1 MRAARVSGAALMVL
15 AGLAGLA
22 TTPLA
27 YTTSNATWD
36 VTPVLYYVNPSN
48 QDVSS
53 SAALNAVRWAADAWS
68 NQTNASIELV
78 FAGQVN
84 DTSVGYDNRNVV
96 IFRNQ
101 DNGSTVAST
110 HSWWYGSTRVDS
122 DIILYDGGWDFFT
135 GTSGCSSG
143 AYIEDIGVHEFGH
156 VLGLGH
162 SDVSDASMYRRYT
175 RCDTGQR
182 MLHPDDVAGIESLY
196 TPTGGGNNG
205 PSNTA
210 PTVTIQSPGNGT
222 SVPQGTP
229 VSFSGSAADY
239 QDGNLTGQLTWTSNR
254 DGHIGTGGSFSR
266 VLSTGSHVVT
276 ATTSDTGG
284 MSDSDAI
291 SMSVT
296 VSATNTAPS
305 VSITSPGSG
314 ASFQQGASI
323 ALSGSASDQQDG
335 TLSSQLTWTSSR
347 DGYLGTGTNLSRQLS
362 AGSHTVTAA
371 VTDSGGLQ
379 GSAVVAVTVQASD
392 PAPAPEPPPVVS
404 VAVTSISPGI
414 VSLTAGRVTFVI
426 LGSGFASN
434 AQVDFLGGEG
444 PAPRVRSVS
453 RDSATRLTA
462 SVDIRS
468 GGPPRERYWD
478 VRVTNPDG
486 SSAVGVGL
494 LRVVP

>member
-1 MRAARVSGAALMVL
+1 
-15 AGLAGLA
+15 
-22 TTPLA
+22 
-27 YTTSNATWD
+27 
-36 VTPVLYYVNPSN
+36 
-48 QDVSS
+48 
-53 SAALNAVRWAADAWS
+53 
-68 NQTNASIELV
+68 
-78 FAGQVN
+78 
-84 DTSVGYDNRNVV
+84 
-96 IFRNQ
+96 
-101 DNGSTVAST
+101 
-110 HSWWYGSTRVDS
+110 
-122 DIILYDGGWDFFT
+122 
-135 GTSGCSSG
+135 
-143 AYIEDIGVHEFGH
+143 
-156 VLGLGH
+156 
-162 SDVSDASMYRRYT
+162 
-175 RCDTGQR
+175 
-182 MLHPDDVAGIESLY
+182 
-196 TPTGGGNNG
+196 
-205 PSNTA
+205 
-210 PTVTIQSPGNGT
+210 
-222 SVPQGTP
+222 
-229 VSFSGSAADY
+229 
-239 QDGNLTGQLTWTSNR
+239 
-254 DGHIGTGGSFSR
+254 
-266 VLSTGSHVVT
+266 
-276 ATTSDTGG
+276 
-284 MSDSDAI
+284 
-291 SMSVT
+291 MSVT

-392 PAPAPEPPPVVS
+392 PAPAPEPPPAVS